1 MHDHIPYVNAAQYL
15 MRAPFA
21 PILGAMFAYRAS
33 CHRIWLVVV
42 VTAAAAL
49 GCAGKTDNTVSG
61 PTQGGMALDQT
72 RCDPRGK
79 QVVVADTNQDKK
91 PDVTKLYENKANSQ
105 VLACKQ
111 VDLNYDGRVDIVYH
125 YDQVGMISF
134 EEFDL
139 DFDGRFDLWTYYQGG
154 KKVREEMDTNYD
166 RRPDFTKYFENDR
179 MVRIERD
186 TNNDGRVDE
195 WQYYEN
201 GKLDRIGYDSSGG
214 GRADKWDR
222 APEADLPSASTT
234 GEGNAVPASA
244 TAAAPPTAPP
254 PAAAPPATSPPA
266 KK

>member
-1 MHDHIPYVNAAQYL
+1 MV
-15 MRAPFA
+15 
-21 PILGAMFAYRAS
+21 AYRAPRHTIS
-33 CHRIWLVVV
+33 LLMVVS
-42 VTAAAAL
+42 AAAAL
-49 GCAGKTDNTVSG
+49 GCAGKTDNSVNSPGTE
-61 PTQGGMALDQT
+61 GGMAIDQT

-91 PDVTKLYENKANSQ
+91 PDVTKLYETRELAGQKTQ

-125 YDQVGMISF
+125 YDQAGMISF

-139 DFDGRFDLWTYYQGG
+139 DFDGRFDLWTYYQSG

-179 MVRIERD
+179 LVRVERD

-201 GKLDRIGYDSSGG
+201 GKLDRIGYDSSGS

-222 APEADLPSASTT
+222 APEADLPGASTA
-234 GEGNAVPASA
+234 GEGSAVPASA
-244 TAAAPPTAPP
+244 TTAAPPTAPAMPP
-254 PAAAPPATSPPA
+254 PAAASPPPGPPS